1 MLYSDSICL
10 WIVCVCVRVCVC
22 VNTNYDYD
30 AAFASLGNHLPAPSP
45 GYSPGG
51 RRSSLAVAG
60 LLFLSS
66 AAISSVSRV
75 HHQAYFC
82 GFPFFGGA
90 GNIFFGLEFI
100 YHAVHPFQE
109 IQLSV
114 FGYSHRGVSLSRQSV
129 LHCFYYPRKK
139 PHFPSSNPSST
150 IAKH

>member
-10 WIVCVCVRVCVC
+10 WIVCVCVC

-45 GYSPGG
+45 GYNPGG
-51 RRSSLAVAG
+51 SRSSLAVPG

-109 IQLSV
+109 YSSV
-114 FGYSHRGVSLSRQSV
+114 CLDIVTEVCHYHANQ
-129 LHCFYYPRKK
+129 FYTVFIIPERNLIFHL
-139 PHFPSSNPSST
+139 PIPPQP
-150 IAKH
+150 